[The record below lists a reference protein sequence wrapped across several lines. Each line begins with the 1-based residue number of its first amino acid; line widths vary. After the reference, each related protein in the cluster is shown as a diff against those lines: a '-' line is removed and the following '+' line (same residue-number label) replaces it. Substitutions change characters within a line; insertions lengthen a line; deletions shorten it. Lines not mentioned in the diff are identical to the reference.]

1 MITSQQVEQVF
12 QLINRNDCNKVF
24 YISKNHF
31 FREMPYQAIPGIYI
45 LSNKDEIVYIGS
57 SKNIFQRV
65 LNHKWAIP
73 YSKKMTKPMKW
84 DTSMCIAMDVDFDV
98 YFKNEQKLIEFFK
111 PKYNRQYI
119 TYENKR
125 VLINQDIE
133 TKSNFNKSAIDIN
146 IHIHFIN
153 SIINQGY
160 TFTETLNKY
169 LEHFEDKQI
178 KIRMKKKCLEWFD
191 NNELLIN

>member
-1 MITSQQVEQVF
+1 
-12 QLINRNDCNKVF
+12 
-24 YISKNHF
+24 
-31 FREMPYQAIPGIYI
+31 
-45 LSNKDEIVYIGS
+45 
-57 SKNIFQRV
+57 
-65 LNHKWAIP
+65 
-73 YSKKMTKPMKW
+73 MKW
-84 DTSMCIAMDVDFDV
+84 DSAICIAMNGDRDV

-119 TYENKR
+119 TEENKR

-133 TKSNFNKSAIDIN
+133 TINQDIETKSKFNKSAIDIN
-146 IHIHFIN
+146 IHIHFTN
-153 SIINQGY
+153 SIVNQRY

-178 KIRMKKKCLEWFD
+178 KMRMKKKCLEWFD